1 MFTRSVGMRLAIVGS
16 AHLSATDKAGK
27 PMNDTF
33 TVTRDKGTW
42 HLVVFTGQPTAPGKT
57 PASTATPTAS

>member
-1 MFTRSVGMRLAIVGS
+1 MGPDTGS

-33 TVTRDKGTW
+33 TVTRDKGARY
-42 HLVVFTGQPTAPGKT
+42 LVVFTGQPTSPGKT
-57 PASTATPTAS
+57 PASTATPADS